1 MQAKKTGIL
10 MSAAFTVLAVTV
22 GGCQAKEVLGDRA
35 YIPAPE
41 SEVSVPEAVPGA
53 VVTENPGAA
62 AVEAPQAALT
72 AEETP
77 AVVEEPQAA
86 AKTPSAKYPKFSGKK
101 SGPSAASI
109 ASRKSAVVKSSAKA
123 GSGEYIVKSG
133 DSLSTIAHRNG
144 VKTADLAAVN
154 GLAYDSVIR
163 VGQKL
168 KLPEGAK
175 GVKTSAATGAKKTA
189 KSGNGGAV
197 KASKSA
203 ARPADGVYT
212 VEKGDNLWTIARKF
226 DTTGAKI
233 CELNNISS
241 DKALQIGQKLRL
253 PGASAADPTATAAST
268 SSASAAAS
276 IDPTVTT
283 PSTGLT
289 ATPTTAPA
297 DTTAA
302 TGLST
307 TGGVDVTG
315 ADVSGTAGATAP
327 ADATAATGATASTV
341 AETPAATTQTMTIQ
355 RDISLENF
363 CRLYR
368 WNIDEIKALNPN
380 LPADGILR
388 QYQVIVMPA
397 QNN

>member
-22 GGCQAKEVLGDRA
+22 GGCQSKEVLGDRA

-53 VVTENPGAA
+53 VVTESPGAA

-86 AKTPSAKYPKFSGKK
+86 VKTPSAKYPKFSGKK

-154 GLAYDSVIR
+154 GLSYDSVIR

-175 GVKTSAATGAKKTA
+175 AVKAVAAKK
-189 KSGNGGAV
+189 SGGNGGAV
-197 KASKSA
+197 KASRSA

-253 PGASAADPTATAAST
+253 PGASAADTTATAAST

-283 PSTGLT
+283 PATGLT

-297 DTTAA
+297 DATAA

-327 ADATAATGATASTV
+327 ADATSATGAADATASTV

-388 QYQVIVMPA
+388 QYQLIVMPA